1 MHNLSRLNYR
11 RIEFVELRGI
21 SEALL
26 LTLRSAF
33 DPCDV
38 KSFALVGAAVRD
50 FLLRRQNPL
59 FRGRLPDLDFV
70 VDGDAVLVARYLH
83 KVYGDSLIP

>member
-1 MHNLSRLNYR
+1 M
-11 RIEFVELRGI
+11 
-21 SEALL
+21 
-26 LTLRSAF
+26 
-33 DPCDV
+33 

-50 FLLRRQNPL
+50 ALLRRQNPL

-70 VDGDAVLVARYLH
+70 VDGDAELVARYLH